1 MPGSKH
7 DTQLTAAETN
17 RDYMAEHGA
26 TDSDWGAALSSRSR
40 EEHRDWHP
48 LFVMLIITISH
59 VSNALHQT
67 LTSYKLVLLI
77 PGHFTC
83 YEEFAGCVLQRLR
96 MGWLQLHSKE
106 SLDISTSTF

>member
-1 MPGSKH
+1 MP
-7 DTQLTAAETN
+7 
-17 RDYMAEHGA
+17 
-26 TDSDWGAALSSRSR
+26 
-40 EEHRDWHP
+40 
-48 LFVMLIITISH
+48 FVMLIITISH

-83 YEEFAGCVLQRLR
+83 YEDFAGCVLQRLG
-96 MGWLQLHSKE
+96 MGWLQLQE